1 VFIPQQHALRIHTS
15 HHWVSFMLRSFRPI
29 ATINGYEVP
38 LNWGD
43 NLIPA
48 PPGRHQITVYVPY
61 LWKFGHATVTVDNT
75 AGTPL
80 VYYAAPVWTLQRGAI
95 GTEPQRHP
103 GMAAMLIL
111 SGVAIGVPLLC
122 CLGSVLTEV
131 LS

>member
-1 VFIPQQHALRIHTS
+1 MTIPSQHALRIHTKY
-15 HHWVSFMLRSFRPI
+15 HWMSFMLAGFRPK

-48 PPGRHQITVYVPY
+48 PPGLHQITVYVPY
-61 LWKFGHATVTVDNT
+61 LWKFGHATITVDNT

-80 VYYAAPVWTLQRGAI
+80 VHYAAPVWTFQRGAI

-103 GMAAMLIL
+103 GMAAALIVNGIAVGAL
-111 SGVAIGVPLLC
+111 VLC
-122 CLGSVLTEV
+122 CLGTVLTE
-131 LS
+131 